1 MATPDEAQGG
11 AAALARIVADDALM
25 AAIPADAARK
35 IGDELLRREEE
46 AKAERIQAEKDNVV
60 KGEQRVLHCSLQL
73 QFIIGQKHTPRF

>member
-1 MATPDEAQGG
+1 MATPEAQG

-25 AAIPADAARK
+25 ASIPADAARK

-60 KGEQRVLHCSLQL
+60 KGERRVRETSFTLLLPIASVSKG
-73 QFIIGQKHTPRF
+73 FSVF

>member
-1 MATPDEAQGG
+1 MATPQAQG

-25 AAIPADAARK
+25 ASIPADAARK

-60 KGEQRVLHCSLQL
+60 KGERRVRETSYTV
-73 QFIIGQKHTPRF
+73 TPNCQCV

>member
-1 MATPDEAQGG
+1 MATPQAQG

-60 KGEQRVLHCSLQL
+60 KGERRVRETSYTV
-73 QFIIGQKHTPRF
+73 TPNCQCV

>member
-1 MATPDEAQGG
+1 MTRTVHTAIAMATPDEAQGG

-25 AAIPADAARK
+25 ASIPADAARK

-60 KGEQRVLHCSLQL
+60 KGEWL
-73 QFIIGQKHTPRF
+73 